1 MQLFRKTFVLENI
14 KNINTGFIENFIE
27 TTGFKP
33 LRWAV
38 VAIEEKENKFSV
50 EAVIIK

>member
-14 KNINTGFIENFIE
+14 KNINVDFIEKFIE
-27 TTGFKP
+27 GLGFKP

-38 VAIEEKENKFSV
+38 VEVKENKFTV
-50 EAVIIK
+50 EAVVVN